1 MDWFVLGI
9 EPTKDKKAIT
19 AAYRNQLRNTNPE
32 DKPEEFKA
40 LRAAYEEALRL
51 ADMSEETVAD
61 STPVGLW
68 TQRLSALYSD
78 YASRIRRENWE
89 TLLADDVVIGLDT
102 KSKAEEALL
111 AFLMEDYFIPQSVWQ
126 LLDEVFHLCE
136 RREELYETYP
146 REFIDHAVIN
156 GIRFDATLPYDMFVP
171 GVNAAD
177 CDTYRR
183 LYYQANQCKPE
194 EAPELI
200 AKIDSLSETH
210 PYGQALKYR
219 YYLDIGRA
227 EEAEEGMFNL
237 VNAYPDNV
245 ALNSAWASICLED
258 GNIEAAESYAQKV
271 LSMVPDHDG
280 AKQIVAQCWANT
292 GKLREAKDLVLDII
306 RGANGDPAVIEQM
319 SELMHAWNESLIE
332 QYTASLQDDPDNAE
346 MAIELGWCYLQ
357 NERFEEAMEV
367 ALQIDPDCKE
377 QFDYH
382 NLLCKLHSARQ
393 EYAESLDHV
402 QQLVK
407 IIQEM
412 QPDGSDVTD
421 KRIRRLPEM
430 LQIEGVNLMQLGR
443 MDEAQ
448 QKLEQAL
455 ELAPND
461 PEVLNIMGRALFANA
476 QYERCIEILTR
487 MTEVAPDSWHA
498 YVMMSMA
505 YYKLRNDSE
514 AYDTINHALQLAS
527 NDLSSYLIKMQLLI
541 RNGAYEEAQ
550 ELVNFLQE
558 NGLTDNLSVAF
569 AQAQLIEL
577 RDEDAEEAFKR
588 YQEMARSVE
597 AGDEMFW
604 TSQLYYHMA
613 VIMGRQMDIQNPE
626 DFDILVSVINKG
638 LAYDEFDEDCL
649 NYMAW
654 LYKRTGRIDE
664 ALNIYHALEEKQPH
678 SITVK
683 NNLAELYYEELDHYA
698 DKALEYYEWLLE
710 RKQTPALYY
719 FAATCKRHLGDLT
732 GAERYY
738 KKEMLLD
745 PDDIDAYNGLAFV
758 YEVQNRYG
766 DALQNLDKAISI
778 MDETENQYMWL
789 IEHKVK
795 ILRRQGDHQKALLVV
810 QEAMRKYQYPQGY
823 RLSFEVCCQFG
834 LWEQALQYLDAW
846 KKDLGN
852 DPYQIAS
859 TARFHLL
866 QGKMFKASVAMAKV
880 KHKLEFEEIQDF
892 RLQLNELECNAARQ
906 IQIWDRRVRSG
917 YDITRS
923 LMSLAQVL
931 WFAGKK
937 SDARTVAEKALE
949 ELDAVLQQHLTDEAL
964 YRSRKS
970 LVLAILGREAEARE
984 ELAHVRAMP
993 LCEFCEY
1000 GRCKDADIYE
1010 AAIEDICSNR
1020 SKALELYRAGR
1031 KNWPDELDFMSGE
1044 ARLKR
1049 KTK

>member
-1 MDWFVLGI
+1 MNWLLLGI
-9 EPTKDKKAIT
+9 EQTKDKKAIT
-19 AAYRNQLRNTNPE
+19 MAYRNQLKNTNPE

-51 ADMSEETVAD
+51 ADLNEEITAD
-61 STPVGLW
+61 TTPVGLW
-68 TQRLSALYSD
+68 TEQMKALYAD

-89 TLLADDVVIGLDT
+89 KLLRDDIVIGLDT
-102 KSKAEEALL
+102 KANVEEALL
-111 AFLMEDYFIPQSVWQ
+111 TFLMEDYFIPQSVWQ
-126 LLDEVFHLCE
+126 LLDDVFHLCE

-156 GIRFDATLPYDMFVP
+156 GIRFDATLPYDLFVP

-177 CDTYRR
+177 CDEYRR

-194 EAPELI
+194 EAAELI
-200 AKIDSLSETH
+200 EKIDALSETH

-219 YYLDIGRA
+219 YYIDNGRVQ
-227 EEAEEGMFNL
+227 EAKEGMLNL
-237 VNAYPDNV
+237 VREHPENV

-258 GNIEAAESYAQKV
+258 GNLDAAESYAQKV
-271 LSMVPDHDG
+271 LSMVPEHDG
-280 AKQIVAQCWANT
+280 AKQIMAQCWANS
-292 GKLREAKDLVLDII
+292 GKLREAKDLVLEII
-306 RGANGDPAVIEQM
+306 RGANGDPAVIDQM
-319 SELMHAWNESLIE
+319 SGLMRTWNESLIE
-332 QYTASLQDDPDNAE
+332 QYTALLQDDPDNAE
-346 MAIELGWCYLQ
+346 FAIELSWCYLQ
-357 NERFEEAMEV
+357 NECFEEAMEA
-367 ALQIDPDCKE
+367 ALQIDPDCKA
-377 QFDYH
+377 QFEYH

-393 EYAESLDHV
+393 EFAESLHHV
-402 QQLVK
+402 KLLVK
-407 IIQEM
+407 MVREM
-412 QPDGSDVTD
+412 QPDGSDETA

-430 LQIEGVNLMQLGR
+430 LQIEGINLMQLGR

-448 QKLEQAL
+448 QKLEEAL
-455 ELAPND
+455 ELSPND

-476 QYERCIEILTR
+476 QYERCVEILSR
-487 MTEVAPDSWHA
+487 MTEIAPDSWHA

-514 AYDTINHALQLAS
+514 AYDMINHAIRFAS

-550 ELVNFLQE
+550 ELIDFLQE
-558 NGLTDNLSVAF
+558 NGVTDNLSVDF

-577 RDEDAEEAFKR
+577 RDEDADEAFKH

-604 TSQLYYHMA
+604 TSQLYYHVA
-613 VIMGRQMDIQNPE
+613 VIMGRQMDIQNPD
-626 DFDILVSVINKG
+626 DFDILISVINKG
-638 LAYDEFDEDCL
+638 LAYDGFDEDCL

-664 ALNIYHALEEKQPH
+664 ALNIYHELEEKQPH
-678 SITVK
+678 SIMIK
-683 NNLAELYYEELDHYA
+683 NNLAELYYEELGRYA
-698 DKALEYYEWLLE
+698 DKALGYYEWLLE

-732 GAERYY
+732 GAEQYY

-745 PDDIDAYNGLAFV
+745 PDDVDAYNGLAFV
-758 YEVQNRYG
+758 YEVQNRYD
-766 DALQNLDKAISI
+766 DALMNLDKAISI
-778 MDETENQYMWL
+778 MDETENQFMWL
-789 IEHKVK
+789 VEHKVK
-795 ILRRQGDHQKALLVV
+795 ILRRQGDHQKALQTV
-810 QEAMRKYQYPQGY
+810 QEAMQKYQYPQGY
-823 RLSFEVCCQFG
+823 RLSFEICCQFG
-834 LWEQALQYLDAW
+834 LWEQALMYLDSW
-846 KKDLGN
+846 KKNLSN
-852 DPYQIAS
+852 DPYQIAA

-866 QGKMFKASVAMAKV
+866 QGHMFKASFAMAKV

-892 RLQLNELECNAARQ
+892 RLQLNELECNTARQ

-931 WFAGKK
+931 WFTGKK
-937 SDARTVAEKALE
+937 DDARTVAQKALE

-964 YRSRKS
+964 FRSRRS

-984 ELAHVRAMP
+984 ELAHVRRMP

-1000 GRCKDADIYE
+1000 GKCKDADIYE
-1010 AAIEDICSNR
+1010 AAIEDICGNR
-1020 SKALELYRAGR
+1020 SKALELYCAGR
-1031 KNWPDELDFMSGE
+1031 KNWPDELDFISGE
-1044 ARLKR
+1044 ARTKR

>member
-1 MDWFVLGI
+1 MDWFLLGI

-19 AAYRNQLRNTNPE
+19 AAYRNQLRKTNPE

-40 LRAAYEEALRL
+40 LRAVYEEALRL
-51 ADMSEETVAD
+51 AEMNEAVISVP
-61 STPVGLW
+61 TPVGLW
-68 TQRLSALYSD
+68 SQRLRELYSD

-89 TLLADDVVIGLDT
+89 TVLADDVVIGLDT
-102 KSKAEEALL
+102 KSKAEETLL

-156 GIRFDATLPYDMFVP
+156 GIRFDATLPYDLFVP

-194 EAPELI
+194 EVPELI

-219 YYLDIGRA
+219 YYLDIGRVEDA
-227 EEAEEGMFNL
+227 KEGMFNL

-258 GNIEAAESYAQKV
+258 GNVKAAESYAQKV
-271 LSMVPDHDG
+271 LSMVPEHDA
-280 AKQIVAQCWANT
+280 AKRIVAQCWANS
-292 GKLREAKDLVLDII
+292 GKIREAKDLVLDII
-306 RGANGDPAVIEQM
+306 RGANGDPAVIDQM
-319 SELMHAWNESLIE
+319 SELMCTWNASLIE
-332 QYTASLQDDPDNAE
+332 QYTALLQDDPDNAE
-346 MAIELGWCYLQ
+346 IAIELSWCYLQ
-357 NERFEEAMEV
+357 NERFEEAMEI
-367 ALQIDPDCKE
+367 ALQINPDCRE
-377 QFDYH
+377 QFEYH

-393 EYAESLDHV
+393 EFTESLDHV

-407 IIQEM
+407 ILREM
-412 QPDGSDVTD
+412 QPDGSDETA

-430 LQIEGVNLMQLGR
+430 LQIEGVNLMQLCR
-443 MDEAQ
+443 MDDAQ

-461 PEVLNIMGRALFANA
+461 PEVHNIMGRALFANA

-514 AYDTINHALQLAS
+514 AYDMINHAIRFAS

-541 RNGAYEEAQ
+541 RNGAYDEAQ
-550 ELVNFLQE
+550 ELVDFLRE
-558 NGLTDNLSVAF
+558 NGVTDNLSVDF

-588 YQEMARSVE
+588 YQQMARSVE

-613 VIMGRQMDIQNPE
+613 VIMGRQTDIQNPA
-626 DFDILVSVINKG
+626 DFDILISVINKG
-638 LAYDEFDEDCL
+638 LAYDGSDEDCL

-654 LYKRTGRIDE
+654 LYKRSGRIED
-664 ALNIYHALEEKQPH
+664 ALNIYHTLEGKQPN
-678 SITVK
+678 SITIK
-683 NNLAELYYEELDHYA
+683 NNLAELYYEKLSIYA
-698 DKALEYYEWLLE
+698 DKALACYEWLLE

-719 FAATCKRHLGDLT
+719 FAATCKRYLGDLT
-732 GAERYY
+732 GAEQYY

-745 PDDIDAYNGLAFV
+745 PDDVDAYNGLAFV
-758 YEVQNRYG
+758 YEVQNRYD
-766 DALQNLDKAISI
+766 DALLNLDKAISI
-778 MDETENQYMWL
+778 MDEMQNQYMWL
-789 IEHKVK
+789 VEHKVK
-795 ILRRQGDHQKALLVV
+795 LLRRRGDYKKALQTVH
-810 QEAMRKYQYPQGY
+810 EAMQKYQYLQGY
-823 RLSFEVCCQFG
+823 RLCFDISCQFG
-834 LWEQALQYLDAW
+834 LWEKALEYLNIW
-846 KKDLGN
+846 KNKLGN

-859 TARFHLL
+859 TARLHLL
-866 QGKMFKASVAMAKV
+866 QGKMFKSSVAMAKV

-892 RLQLNELECNAARQ
+892 RLQLNELECNTARQ

-931 WFAGKK
+931 WFADKK
-937 SDARTVAEKALE
+937 ADAKIVAQKALE

-964 YRSRKS
+964 FRSRRS

-1010 AAIEDICSNR
+1010 AAIEDICGNR

-1044 ARLKR
+1044 ARTKR
-1049 KTK
+1049 KTR